1 MSCYW
6 IILSTKLPLVPL
18 TVAVIVANP
27 VPPSSVP
34 MTGLVVVVD
43 GMVILVEGLALH
55 VASVVR
61 SVPFSSN
68 AVKVSV
74 VPVAKVIV
82 SPDVHDVQLTVT
94 ALDVLVHEI
103 PTQTVAVLLTAP
115 IEDTLVA
122 VIVTVLERLVT
133 DSAFTNPL
141 FTLAIFGSELLQV
154 VPDSAVM
161 FRVVPSLYVP
171 VAVSCWALPAS
182 VRLKLEGVIITLLKL
197 GSTNQSQAVPNTSRR
212 APRIPRT
219 LN

>member
-1 MSCYW
+1 V
-6 IILSTKLPLVPL
+6 K
-18 TVAVIVANP
+18 IVVNIDRDELLLDHLEYQTAAGPVDRSSDGCKP

-34 MTGLVVVVD
+34 MTGLVVVVN
-43 GMVILVEGLALH
+43 GMVIIVEGLALH

-61 SVPFSSN
+61 SAPFSST

-74 VPVAKVIV
+74 VP
-82 SPDVHDVQLTVT
+82 
-94 ALDVLVHEI
+94 EF

-133 DSAFTNPL
+133 DSAFNSPL

-154 VPDSAVM
+154 VPESAVM

-182 VRLKLEGVIITLLKL
+182 VRLKLEGVIVTLLKL

-212 APRIPRT
+212 APRIPRI